1 MFSQRRTGLSLAI
14 ITATMSTIVAGAIPA
29 SHVAAAPY
37 AATAVAS
44 PVPPLANST
53 PGGVAVTVP
62 LASPTAPSLG
72 SPTASPTLAAAASPT
87 ARAAG
92 AGPATST
99 VKATATG
106 TVTSKATATGTVTS
120 KATATGTAKPGATT
134 TRTMT
139 PTVRATL
146 ALTPTVANR
155 GGVVTLSGA
164 GFAPNETVDITIT
177 ATTPVTATG
186 KADANGLLS
195 ATGVSLPYSL
205 APGAYRV
212 TAQGAASKRL
222 ARGRVTVQQ
231 LTPSITLSPAT
242 ASPGGTVTVTGKGF
256 GLQEQVTLALNGAA
270 LMTMP
275 AAITTT
281 NGAFTATFVAPSTL
295 LRGSNTISAIGN
307 QSRVTAVTAL
317 TGQLSRTARYYFAG
331 GLNTSASHS
340 FVALLNPNAQPAS
353 VRLTFYFAN
362 TTPRERTVTVEA
374 TSQRNLSVAGLN
386 MPVGT
391 FGLQVEADR
400 QISAQIN
407 IARDGKD
414 GDNLLG
420 NSGLGTTWYLAEGY
434 TGLTF
439 HETVSILNPDPAT
452 AAHVQVQLLPI
463 GGGAQRSVVVT
474 VPPQSNVVQ
483 DINSVLP
490 GKSISIVAISDRPV
504 VVERTLTFGPGGY
517 GITTRAGINT
527 AAQTWIFAE
536 GTTANRFQTF
546 QTILNPGDT
555 PAVVTAGFFGQT
567 GGSLGNQTLVVPA
580 RSRANIKYNDF
591 LTASAIASVV
601 TSNHPVVIERPEY
614 FGSPN
619 SAGIPG
625 SDVFGRNG
633 AGVTWSFPGGNS
645 GRLDEFLLVYNP
657 SAVAVPI
664 TATFYG
670 PKGQTVRK
678 QINVPPTVR
687 YNINVNTLVPD
698 FPAVHGAILH
708 TDSPQGFVAEQ
719 TVFSPDHS
727 TLRGTQGLA
736 Q

>member
-1 MFSQRRTGLSLAI
+1 MFLQRRKCLSLAI
-14 ITATMSTIVAGAIPA
+14 PVIIAATMSTIVAGAIPA
-29 SHVAAAPY
+29 AHVAAAAPY
-37 AATAVAS
+37 AAAAVAS
-44 PVPPLANST
+44 PAPTLANST

-62 LASPTAPSLG
+62 LGSPTAPALG
-72 SPTASPTLAAAASPT
+72 SPAASPTLAAAATPT

-106 TVTSKATATGTVTS
+106 TATN
-120 KATATGTAKPGATT
+120 KATATGTAKPGVTT
-134 TRTMT
+134 TQTVT
-139 PTVRATL
+139 PTVKASL

-164 GFAPNETVDITIT
+164 GFAANETVDITIT
-177 ATTPVTATG
+177 ATTPVTAMG
-186 KADANGLLS
+186 KADANGLLPP
-195 ATGVSLPYSL
+195 TGVSLPYSL
-205 APGAYRV
+205 VPGAYGV
-212 TAQGAASKRL
+212 SAQGAASKRL

-231 LTPSITLSPAT
+231 LTPSITLSPAA

-256 GLQEQVTLALNGAA
+256 GPQEQVTLALNGSA
-270 LMTMP
+270 LTTMP

-295 LRGSNTISAIGN
+295 LRGPNTISAIGN

-374 TSQRNLSVAGLN
+374 TSQRNLSVAGLS

-391 FGLQVEADR
+391 FGLQVESDR

-452 AAHVQVQLLPI
+452 AAHVQLQLLPI
-463 GGGAQRSVVVT
+463 GGGAQRSVT
-474 VPPQSNVVQ
+474 VNVSPQSNVVQ

-504 VVERTLTFGPGGY
+504 VVERTLTFGNGGY

-555 PAVVTAGFFGQT
+555 PAIVTAGFFGQT
-567 GGSLGNQTLVVPA
+567 GGSLGSRTLVVPA

-601 TSNHPVVIERPEY
+601 TSDHPVVIERPEY

-645 GRLDEFLLVYNP
+645 GSLDEFLLVYNP
-657 SAVAVPI
+657 SAATVPI
-664 TATFYG
+664 VATFYG
-670 PKGQTVRK
+670 PHGQTVRK
-678 QINVPPTVR
+678 QINVPPTIR
-687 YNINVNTLVPD
+687 YNINVNTLIPG
-698 FPAVHGAILH
+698 FAAIHGAILH

>member
-1 MFSQRRTGLSLAI
+1 MFLQRRKGLSLAVI
-14 ITATMSTIVAGAIPA
+14 AAIMSTIVAGAIPA
-29 SHVAAAPY
+29 SHVAAA
-37 AATAVAS
+37 ASRAVVTATPAPALVI
-44 PVPPLANST
+44 ST
-53 PGGVAVTVP
+53 PGGVANTTTLSSTV
-62 LASPTAPSLG
+62 APT
-72 SPTASPTLAAAASPT
+72 AAAAAKT
-87 ARAAG
+87 AT
-92 AGPATST
+92 PT
-99 VKATATG
+99 VKATSTG
-106 TVTSKATATGTVTS
+106 VVKLTATATTRPSVT
-120 KATATGTAKPGATT
+120 A

-139 PTVRATL
+139 PTVKASL

-164 GFAPNETVDITIT
+164 GFAANETVAITIS

-186 KADANGLLS
+186 KADANGLLPS
-195 ATGVSLPYSL
+195 TGVSLPYSL
-205 APGAYRV
+205 APGTYQV
-212 TAQGAASKRL
+212 EAQGSASKRR
-222 ARGRVTVQQ
+222 ARGKVTVQQ

-242 ASPGGTVTVTGKGF
+242 ASPDGKVTVMGKGF
-256 GLQEQVTLALNGAA
+256 GSQEQVTLALNGSA
-270 LMTMP
+270 LTTTP
-275 AAITTT
+275 TAITTT
-281 NGAFTATFVAPSTL
+281 NGAFTATFTAPSSL
-295 LRGSNTISAIGN
+295 LRGANTVGAIGN
-307 QSRVTAVTAL
+307 QSRVAAVTAL

-331 GLNTSASHS
+331 GLNTAASHS
-340 FVALLNPNAQPAS
+340 FVALLNPNGQSAS

-362 TTPRERTVTVEA
+362 TTPRERSVTVAA
-374 TSQRNLSVAGLN
+374 TSQNNLSVASLN
-386 MPVGT
+386 VPLGT
-391 FGLQVEADR
+391 FGLQVESDR

-420 NSGLGTTWYLAEGY
+420 NSGLGSTWYLAEGY

-452 AAHVQVQLLPI
+452 AAHVQLQLLPI
-463 GGGAQRSVVVT
+463 GGGAPRSVT
-474 VPPQSNVVQ
+474 INVPPQSNVVQ
-483 DINSVLP
+483 DINSILP

-527 AAQTWIFAE
+527 AATSWIFAE
-536 GTTANRFQTF
+536 GATVNRFQTF

-555 PAVVTAGFFGQT
+555 PAIVTAGFFGQT
-567 GGSLGNQTLVVPA
+567 GGSLGSRTLVVPA

-591 LTASAIASVV
+591 LNASAIASVV
-601 TSNHPVVIERPEY
+601 TSDRPVVIERPEY

-619 SAGIPG
+619 STGIPG
-625 SDVFGRNG
+625 SAVFGRNG
-633 AGVTWSFPGGNS
+633 AGVTWSFPGGNTGS
-645 GRLDEFLLVYNP
+645 FDEYLLVYNP
-657 SAVAVPI
+657 SAVTVPI
-664 TATFYG
+664 VATFYG

-678 QINVPPTVR
+678 QINVSPTVR
-687 YNINVNTLVPD
+687 YNINVNTLIPG
-698 FPAVHGAILH
+698 FAAIHGAILH

>member
-1 MFSQRRTGLSLAI
+1 MFSQRRQGLSLAI
-14 ITATMSTIVAGAIPA
+14 PVIIAATISTIAAGVTPT
-29 SHVAAAPY
+29 SHVVAAAPY
-37 AATAVAS
+37 AAAS
-44 PVPPLANST
+44 PASTVANST

-62 LASPTAPSLG
+62 LASSPTAPALG
-72 SPTASPTLAAAASPT
+72 SPAASPTLAAAPT
-87 ARAAG
+87 PTSKTAG

-99 VKATATG
+99 VKATAT
-106 TVTSKATATGTVTS
+106 ATGTPTS
-120 KATATGTAKPGATT
+120 KATATGTAKPGVTATQ
-134 TRTMT
+134 TMT
-139 PTVRATL
+139 PTVKASL

-177 ATTPVTATG
+177 ATTPVTAAG
-186 KADANGLLS
+186 KADANGLLPP
-195 ATGVSLPYSL
+195 TGISLPYSL
-205 APGAYRV
+205 VPGTYQV
-212 TAQGAASKRL
+212 TARGGASKRL
-222 ARGRVTVQQ
+222 ARGRVTIRQ

-256 GLQEQVTLALNGAA
+256 GLQEQVTLALNGSA
-270 LMTMP
+270 LTTVP

-295 LRGSNTISAIGN
+295 LRGPNTVSAIGN
-307 QSRVTAVTAL
+307 QSRVTAVTGL
-317 TGQLSRTARYYFAG
+317 TGQLSRTARYYFSG

-362 TTPRERTVTVEA
+362 TTPRERTVTVGA
-374 TSQRNLSVAGLN
+374 TSQREISVAGLN

-391 FGLQVEADR
+391 FGLQVESDR

-452 AAHVQVQLLPI
+452 AAHVQLQLLPI
-463 GGGAQRSVVVT
+463 GGGAQRSVVVN
-474 VPPQSNVVQ
+474 VPAQSNVVQ

-490 GKSISIVAISDRPV
+490 GKSISIVAVSDRPV
-504 VVERTLTFGPGGY
+504 VVERTLTFGNGGY

-527 AAQTWIFAE
+527 AATSWIFAE

-567 GGSLGNQTLVVPA
+567 GGSLGSRTLVVPA

-601 TSNHPVVIERPEY
+601 TSDRPVVIERPEY

-633 AGVTWSFPGGNS
+633 AGVTWSFPGGNT

-657 SAVAVPI
+657 SAATVPI
-664 TATFYG
+664 MATFYG
-670 PKGQTVRK
+670 PRGQTVQK
-678 QINVPPTVR
+678 QINVPPTIR

-698 FPAVHGAILH
+698 FPAIHGTILH